1 MAVNK
6 PFTVSGIKVVSP
18 KGFSKWCKVKEPE
31 RNFNAKGT
39 YSTLLVCNPDEPAVK
54 LFIEKLEELRDAAFK
69 EAKETLKPAQASK
82 LIAKQ
87 VYAEEYDAEGNPTG
101 NIEFKFKLDNV
112 DDKQKGKNTIE
123 VVDSQR
129 KIIKDIPL
137 IGNGSTI
144 RCMAYANPYYMA
156 NGNTIGVSLLW
167 KSMQLIDLLEFSGA
181 SDFDEE
187 DGYTGTS
194 SKDTSDYDD
203 EEDTKEH
210 EGDY

>member
-1 MAVNK
+1 MAISK

-18 KGFSKWCKVKEPE
+18 KGLAKWCKVKEPE
-31 RNFNAKGT
+31 RTFNAKGT
-39 YSTLLVCNPDEPAVK
+39 YSTLLVCNPDDPSVQ
-54 LFIEKLEELRDAAFK
+54 LFIEKLEELRDSAFK

-82 LIAKQ
+82 LVAKQ
-87 VYAEEYDAEGNPTG
+87 VYSEEYDAEGNPTG

-112 DDKQKGKNTIE
+112 DDKQKGKNTVE
-123 VVDSQR
+123 VVDALR
-129 KIIKDIPL
+129 KVIRDIPL

-167 KSMQLIDLLEFSGA
+167 KSMQIINLEEFSGA

-187 DGYTGTS
+187 DGYTGS
-194 SKDTSDYDD
+194 SKDNSDYDD
-203 EEDTKEH
+203 EDSSTSSED
-210 EGDY
+210 DY